1 MAEEQRVI
9 DELAQRRT
17 DLNAQFTARR
27 KLKTEQ
33 AAELAASCQAPKGE
47 DAETKVVA
55 NQNIEA
61 AVYDK
66 KAARARAGKDNQ
78 NFDKQF
84 ACGDNKFSYVETRL
98 QVKTK
103 EHQYKPIIVNCL
115 GSKKTTCPRV

>member
-9 DELAQRRT
+9 DELAKRRT

-84 ACGDNKFSYVETRL
+84 ACGDNKLYCVEMRL
-98 QVKTK
+98 QINNRTPVLT
-103 EHQYKPIIVNCL
+103 V
-115 GSKKTTCPRV
+115 

>member
-17 DLNAQFTARR
+17 DLNEQFTARR

-78 NFDKQF
+78 NFDKRF
-84 ACGDNKFSYVETRL
+84 VCNEDKLSCIKTRL
-98 QVKTK
+98 QVNTRTM
-103 EHQYKPIIVNCL
+103 V
-115 GSKKTTCPRV
+115 